1 MGTFSVFHW
10 LIFLIYVAVFVI
22 PIAKVLRRLA
32 FSPWLALLAI
42 VPLVNVIM
50 LWVFAYGRWPRDA
63 SDQTKPV

>member
-1 MGTFSVFHW
+1 MGTFSIFHW

-22 PIAKVLRRLA
+22 PIAKVLRRLG

-50 LWVFAYGRWPRDA
+50 LWIFAYGRWPRDTEQA
-63 SDQTKPV
+63 KTF